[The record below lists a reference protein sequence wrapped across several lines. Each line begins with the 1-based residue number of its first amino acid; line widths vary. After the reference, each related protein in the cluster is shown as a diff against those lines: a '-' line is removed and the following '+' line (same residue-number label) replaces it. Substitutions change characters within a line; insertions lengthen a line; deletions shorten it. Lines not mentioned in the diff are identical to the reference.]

1 MSVRVNLLPREFEE
15 RTRQRRMI
23 GVGVLVV
30 FAWVALLAV
39 VLLSQLGAVDAAREE
54 RDAAQA
60 EVNRLQAEVNALGQF
75 QQLASQLE
83 ATNTILATAMGEE
96 VSWARVLNNIALAV
110 PTTTSLVELNGSLT
124 GTQANPQD
132 VFVETEREDVG
143 FLTLNGYSTE
153 RFAPGV
159 EAILIRFGEVDS
171 FFQQYLTSAL
181 AEELLEVGVTSFTA
195 EVRLNDANQTGRYTD
210 GLPEVQQ

>member
-132 VFVETEREDVG
+132 V
-143 FLTLNGYSTE
+143 LS
-153 RFAPGV
+153 
-159 EAILIRFGEVDS
+159 LIHI
-171 FFQQYLTSAL
+171 
-181 AEELLEVGVTSFTA
+181 
-195 EVRLNDANQTGRYTD
+195 
-210 GLPEVQQ
+210 